1 MTLVKFNDW
10 NNQAV
15 ARNFFSFSDLIN
27 DFFGNENHC
36 GDYNAIPEANISEDE
51 NKYQI
56 ELAVPG
62 LEKTDIKVEI
72 DKNILKI
79 HHKSSE
85 KKENENHGYSRREF
99 RYNEFTRT
107 FIIPESIDDSKVK
120 AKYQNG
126 ILILELAKK
135 QKSKVEQTREIKIS

>member
-15 ARNFFSFSDLIN
+15 AKNFFSFSDLVDN
-27 DFFGNENHC
+27 FFGNEGYC
-36 GDYNAIPEANISEDE
+36 DDYKAIPEANIFEDE

-85 KKENENHGYSRREF
+85 KKENENHAYSRREF

-107 FIIPESIDDSKVK
+107 FIIPESVDDSKVK

-135 QKSKVEQTREIKIS
+135 QKSKVEQIHEIRIS

>member
-27 DFFGNENHC
+27 DFCGNENHC

>member
-27 DFFGNENHC
+27 DFFGNENYC
-36 GDYNAIPEANISEDE
+36 SDYNAIPEANISEDE

>member
-15 ARNFFSFSDLIN
+15 AKNFFSFSDLVDN
-27 DFFGNENHC
+27 FFGNEGYC
-36 GDYNAIPEANISEDE
+36 DDYKAIPEANIFEDE

-85 KKENENHGYSRREF
+85 KKENENHTYSRREF

-107 FIIPESIDDSKVK
+107 FIIPESVDDSKMK

-126 ILILELAKK
+126 ILVLELAKK
-135 QKSKVEQTREIKIS
+135 QKSKVEQIREIRIS